1 LAQNRRPIPKRKVR
15 GPNPPDDIRHRMLK
29 WNRERELWEPCQ
41 LAEER
46 ELPRFL
52 EDTKAYTG
60 KSGASNRI
68 LRGVPLRALAK
79 DKETRDMRE
88 TEHGHKG
95 PYLPL
100 IFEACG
106 EDQYAYEYRRRRHR
120 VWRVYLFHYENA
132 FDLGHEHAGTR
143 RKWKFTFQD
152 LVISVAEV
160 MKPYYNQQP
169 QLVGQKP
176 GAKPRCHGPRRGP
189 GLAVPESPDSSRLAG
204 RRDLRYLKRSAGAS
218 LAETRLQWL
227 SELNRL
233 LRPQPIY

>member
-1 LAQNRRPIPKRKVR
+1 LTDDNFNDLYAQLPYETAFIAFLDCCHSGGLTRADGAKVR
-15 GPNPPDDIRHRMLK
+15 GLNPPDDIRHRMLK
-29 WNRERELWEPCQ
+29 WNRERELWEPRK

-52 EDTKAYTG
+52 EDTNAYIG
-60 KSGASNRI
+60 KSDASNRI

-106 EDQYAYEYRRRRHR
+106 EDQYAYEYRDG
-120 VWRVYLFHYENA
+120 VTAYGAFTYFVTKTL

-143 RKWKFTFQD
+143 RKRKFTFQD

-169 QLVGQKP
+169 QLVGQKAWRKAEVP
-176 GAKPRCHGPRRGP
+176 WKTPRRARP
-189 GLAVPESPDSSRLAG
+189 P
-204 RRDLRYLKRSAGAS
+204 RRRKR
-218 LAETRLQWL
+218 
-227 SELNRL
+227 
-233 LRPQPIY
+233 